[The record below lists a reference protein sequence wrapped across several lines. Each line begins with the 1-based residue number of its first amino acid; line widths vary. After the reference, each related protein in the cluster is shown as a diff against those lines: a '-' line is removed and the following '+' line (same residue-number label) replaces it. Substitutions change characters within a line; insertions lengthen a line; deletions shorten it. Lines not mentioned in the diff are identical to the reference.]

1 MGDGKDSSGLILG
14 LVIGTFIA
22 LVLFGKKTQVLST
35 QPIQPMQ
42 LAQSDIQQPSPQ
54 YNWQPTDIPRV
65 DDIKSSVVQQD
76 SKLDQMESQLQKAT
90 SQLEQAT
97 SKLQDLQ
104 DTVYKLQQNNVYTVP
119 QATVQQPITPQP
131 IQEQRIYKNSE
142 KWNIVRGKDGRIKS
156 LDIAR
161 DVKKTG

>member
-1 MGDGKDSSGLILG
+1 MGYGKDSSGLILG
-14 LVIGTFIA
+14 LVIGAFIA
-22 LVLFGKKTQVLST
+22 LVLFGRKTQTLSASSV
-35 QPIQPMQ
+35 QPMQ
-42 LAQSDIQQPSPQ
+42 STQSDIQQHNPQ
-54 YNWQPTDIPRV
+54 HSWQPTNIPKV
-65 DDIKSSVVQQD
+65 DDVKSSVIQQD

-104 DTVYKLQQNNVYTVP
+104 DTVSKLQQSNVYTVP
-119 QATVQQPITPQP
+119 QATVQQPITSQP
-131 IQEQRIYKNSE
+131 VQEQRIYKNSE